1 MSDKESA
8 IVQNRRDEVI
18 EIAKQIYISEIV
30 VTSEVMSDSQLNE
43 IACESFRCASAFV
56 KASELYRNGKK

>member
-8 IVQNRRDEVI
+8 IVQSRRDKVI
-18 EIAKQIYISEIV
+18 EIAKEIYISELAAI
-30 VTSEVMSDSQLNE
+30 SEVMSDSQLNE